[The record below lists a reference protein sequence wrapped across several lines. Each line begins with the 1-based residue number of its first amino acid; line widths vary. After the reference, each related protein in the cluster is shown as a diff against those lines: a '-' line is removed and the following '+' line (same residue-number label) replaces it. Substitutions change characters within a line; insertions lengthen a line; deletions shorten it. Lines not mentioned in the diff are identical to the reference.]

1 MRSLKIFKVSVKIF
15 QSILKNEI
23 LRHRIHIFMYYDYII
38 YNLYNVYSQ
47 LYYFKSYYEIYIF
60 LLK

>member
-38 YNLYNVYSQ
+38 YNVYSQ
-47 LYYFKSYYEIYIF
+47 LHYFKSYYEIYIF

>member
-23 LRHRIHIFMYYDYII
+23 LRHRIHIFIYYDYII
-38 YNLYNVYSQ
+38 YNVYSQ
-47 LYYFKSYYEIYIF
+47 LHYFKSYYEIYIF